1 MKVLLVSQ
9 YFWPENFRVND
20 IALGLKERGHEVIVF
35 TGKPNYPA
43 GKFFKGYGFF
53 KPSKENWKGITIHR
67 SLLIPR
73 MSGSGSWLAINY
85 FSFLVAGSL
94 KALFLN
100 IKPDKILV
108 YQLSPVTM
116 AIPAIVFKWKTK
128 ASLFLYIQD
137 LWPQSIV
144 AASGIKSKWMVKVL
158 EQLTQWIYRQSDIL
172 LIQSKA
178 FRNYLEINGVLSSK
192 IIYLPN
198 STDLFYKPVE
208 KKKEL
213 EKYFPGKF
221 NIVFAGN
228 IGEAQS
234 FNTLI
239 SAAALVKKSNP
250 CITWVIIG
258 QGRKK
263 AELEQRVFSEGLSDI
278 FTFIGA
284 FEPMM
289 MPAFF
294 TYADALILSLK
305 KDFIFTLTIPNK
317 LQSYMACAK
326 PVMGSLDGEGSNIIQ
341 EAACGFT
348 SPAEDAVS
356 LAANLLHLVQLSDE
370 DRKRL
375 GQNAYH
381 YFHNNFDRDL
391 LMDKL
396 SQILQS
402 APSINL

>member
-1 MKVLLVSQ
+1 VV
-9 YFWPENFRVND
+9 
-20 IALGLKERGHEVIVF
+20 VF

-43 GKFFKGYGFF
+43 GNYFKGYGFF
-53 KPSKENWKGITIHR
+53 KPSKETWQGITIYR
-67 SLLIPR
+67 STLIPR
-73 MSGSGSWLAINY
+73 KSGSGIWLAINY
-85 FSFLVAGSL
+85 LSFLLLGSI
-94 KALFLN
+94 KALFLP

-128 ASLFLYIQD
+128 APLFLYIQD

-158 EQLTQWIYRQSDIL
+158 EQMTQWIYRRSDKLI
-172 LIQSKA
+172 IQSKA
-178 FRNYLEINGVLSSK
+178 FRAYLATQNVSDEK
-192 IIYLPN
+192 MIYLPN
-198 STDLFYKPVE
+198 STDPFYLPAE
-208 KKKEL
+208 KNAAL
-213 EKYFPGKF
+213 QQYFSGKF

-239 SAAALVKKSNP
+239 QAAALVKKTNP
-250 CITWVIIG
+250 EIVWVIIG

-263 AELEQRVFSEGLSDI
+263 AELEQRVKKEGLADV

-284 FEPMM
+284 FEPEK

-294 TYADALILSLK
+294 AWADALILSLK

-317 LQSYMACAK
+317 LQSYMACAR
-326 PVMGSLDGEGSNIIQ
+326 PVVGSLDGEGSNIIQ
-341 EAACGFT
+341 EAACGYT
-348 SPAEDAVS
+348 SPAEDAAS
-356 LAANLLHLVQLSDE
+356 LAGNLLQLAALSPE
-370 DRKRL
+370 ERNQL

-381 YFHNNFDRDL
+381 YFHENFDRDL

-396 SQILQS
+396 SDILQS
-402 APSINL
+402 